1 MVLGLGG
8 PAWAFENFRKF
19 LIHLSTLQCPRRDTR
34 LTRSSHVRRH
44 RRASVRARAAGPPVS
59 HRTRDG
65 PCGDLVGISR
75 CVSHVSVP
83 AASVRSRDHARQP
96 ARPHRSFHQ
105 DMATGTA
112 LLPRAALHHMRV
124 PFPPQPRP
132 AKMPAAGTS
141 ELSGPS
147 RSKRE
152 PHLPFPPHR
161 RPAMSRDAGS
171 RHVPAGTSDIA
182 FHLVRRGSPTFLLID
197 PLHRAVDG
205 AILQGHEP
213 ERRAEIAAQ
222 LEV

>member
-1 MVLGLGG
+1 M
-8 PAWAFENFRKF
+8 
-19 LIHLSTLQCPRRDTR
+19 SPRRDTR
-34 LTRSSHVRRH
+34 LTRSSDVTAAHRHRSAPAPPVRRCH
-44 RRASVRARAAGPPVS
+44 VA
-59 HRTRDG
+59 RDG

-96 ARPHRSFHQ
+96 ARPHRSFHH
-105 DMATGTA
+105 MATGTA

-205 AILQGHEP
+205 AVLQGHEP